1 MIPHLDTTDIDIGK
15 RLGGGRTPH
24 LNPYQW
30 FSSPSLVDKRP
41 PATVSIYCETPEDVA
56 NLMRSNIEELPM
68 AVQLMNVAYAFDNRH
83 GRLNMTAHLI
93 YNKSDFKKNVP
104 KYVIE
109 FPFAG
114 GE

>member
-1 MIPHLDTTDIDIGK
+1 MPISLT
-15 RLGGGRTPH
+15 
-24 LNPYQW
+24 
-30 FSSPSLVDKRP
+30 SPSSKEITGFIDKRP

-93 YNKSDFKKNVP
+93 YNKSDFKKT
-104 KYVIE
+104 
-109 FPFAG
+109 FPNM
-114 GE
+114 